1 MSLRTLARTAPRAT
15 ARLSSSAMRL
25 PTAASRTASLLRT
38 PAAAAPLRTTQHTA
52 AFSTTPLRWAPA
64 GEVDEELSAKLD
76 SELQF
81 EGELKEAEQTPA
93 SVKDFLDNSPFKI
106 QDTPGNEDVVLK
118 REFGNETITVTF
130 SISDLSNFEPD
141 MYNEDSALGDEELPA
156 HEREAIEAEEGAD
169 GEGVEGE
176 ETPIPCRLNVVV
188 EKGAGKGCLNIEA
201 VAQDGQ
207 IMVEN
212 FYYFK
217 DPKIAHSSDAE
228 AAHKAQDVYPGPP
241 FGSLDQDLQ
250 DLMERYLEE
259 RGVNQALA
267 LFVPDYMDVKEQR
280 EYQAW
285 LKDVKNFIDE

>member
-118 REFGNETITVTF
+118 REFGNET
-130 SISDLSNFEPD
+130 
-141 MYNEDSALGDEELPA
+141 
-156 HEREAIEAEEGAD
+156 
-169 GEGVEGE
+169 
-176 ETPIPCRLNVVV
+176 
-188 EKGAGKGCLNIEA
+188 
-201 VAQDGQ
+201 
-207 IMVEN
+207 
-212 FYYFK
+212 
-217 DPKIAHSSDAE
+217 
-228 AAHKAQDVYPGPP
+228 
-241 FGSLDQDLQ
+241 
-250 DLMERYLEE
+250 
-259 RGVNQALA
+259 
-267 LFVPDYMDVKEQR
+267 
-280 EYQAW
+280 
-285 LKDVKNFIDE
+285 